1 MSTSTDIRGAGR
13 VVSAVRRALAALD
26 ADATL
31 LACVSGGADSVA
43 LLHALCALGANV
55 EVANCNFHLRGAE
68 SDRDSEFVAR
78 LCDTL
83 GVPLHR
89 FDFDTRDYC
98 ARHRTSIELGCREL
112 RYAAFRRLREERG
125 FARIVVAHNADDN
138 IETLFLNLLRGTGL
152 RGLCGMEPDTG
163 EILRPLLDVPRR
175 EIEEYLNTIGAE
187 HVMDSSNTDD
197 DYRRNFL
204 RLRVIPLLES
214 RWPGLR
220 RAISTTIDNLRG
232 AESVYEKSIADALGA
247 DRGFVSR
254 EILEAF
260 PSSRDL
266 LHAAFAGKG
275 ASPSQLREMEQT
287 ERAGAQWRLPHG
299 TVCLQK
305 EGFRYVEDCDMPS
318 PELFS
323 VEKFRLSE
331 TLFRHIVANAD
342 DNSSIWLPGDFS
354 LYFWMTP
361 EPGMR
366 ISPLGMC
373 GSRKIVNMLR
383 DARVPAPLRRSY
395 PLLVEKA
402 SGKVVWVPGVRRSR
416 YATVDKK
423 CKTVIKISIIEQNE
437 NG

>member
-1 MSTSTDIRGAGR
+1 MPTSTDIRGAGR
-13 VVSAVRRALAALD
+13 VVSAVRHALAPLD

-83 GVPLHR
+83 DFPLHR

-112 RYAAFRRLREERG
+112 RYAAFRQLREERG

-287 ERAGAQWRLPHG
+287 ERAGAQWRLPYG

-305 EGFRYVEDCDMPS
+305 EGFRYVEDCDISDPKRFVV
-318 PELFS
+318 EEFS
-323 VEKFRLSE
+323 LSE
-331 TLFRHIVANAD
+331 SLLQQIIASVD
-342 DNSSIWLPGDFS
+342 DNTSIWLPGHFT
-354 LYFWMTP
+354 LYSWRTP
-361 EPGMR
+361 EAGMR
-366 ISPLGMC
+366 FSPLGMS
-373 GSRKIVNMLR
+373 GSRKIADTLR
-383 DARVPAPLRRSY
+383 DARVPAPLRRAY
-395 PLLVEKA
+395 PILVETA
-402 SGKVVWVPGVRRSR
+402 TGKVIWIPCVRRSK
-416 YATVDKK
+416 YATVDRN
-423 CKTVIKISIIEQNE
+423 CKTVTKITFVNQYE
-437 NG
+437 NK